1 MQKLYPQVTPAT
13 EQPSR
18 LVYLWSEVR
27 ATSAEPTLKGE
38 PNAIEKKYKDKEG
51 NEVSTEDPKT
61 AQGRNV
67 IRGQAIMMLRRFP
80 YEGDSKALHD
90 ALAASRRAEM
100 GIKEEGE
107 TNEPS
112 PLIKANVLKKLLDDF
127 RTAHTTVDEKTKAV
141 SFNAPSHLTLELE
154 YLTAI
159 PDGRN
164 FLRAEA
170 MKRLKLVP
178 QTDENKEKRDALR
191 DKLAKSTKIET
202 GQWYNEIDPETKKK
216 REAPAS
222 KAAKEEAKKTAA
234 DELLTALNELPAPAP
249 AAAEKEEK
257 KD

>member
-80 YEGDSKALHD
+80 YESDSKDLHD
-90 ALAASRRAEM
+90 AIAASRRAEM
-100 GIKEEGE
+100 GLKEEGQE
-107 TNEPS
+107 NPMPPT
-112 PLIKANVLKKLLDDF
+112 IKGSALKDKLDEF
-127 RTAHTTVDEKTKAV
+127 RKAHTTVDEKTKAV

-178 QTDENKEKRDALR
+178 PTEENKGIRDALR
-191 DKLAKSTKIET
+191 NSLAMSTKIET

-216 REAPAS
+216 REAPAG
-222 KAAKEEAKKTAA
+222 KAEKEKDKEQAA
-234 DELLTALNELPAPAP
+234 DDLLVALNALPAPA
-249 AAAEKEEK
+249 KEEK
-257 KD
+257 ATE